1 MGVSGESPHRN
12 SGRGRLLAQSRAQYA
27 SCPQKKRCYGARP
40 VSKKLVIC
48 EKPSVARDVAGA
60 LPAAFT
66 QKGDAYESDH
76 WVIAYA
82 VGHLLEQVDPDAY
95 EPRYK
100 KWTYEDLPILP
111 AEFRYQA
118 RDGRAA
124 KTLAALHRLM
134 NRKDVTGIVN
144 ACDAGREG
152 ELIFKLILQSAPAA
166 AHDKPVERAWFSS
179 MTKAAIQNAFTS
191 LRPDAEMKPLEDAAR
206 ARSEADWLVGMNGTR
221 AATTRTGSVRR
232 VLSLGRVQTPTLAMI
247 VRRDL
252 AIQAFDPKA
261 YWQIEALFTG
271 ADQPLPGT
279 WTDVAGTHRDLLFR
293 DEGKTFKDR
302 IAVASAAEEISA
314 TAAGA
319 EGVVTSVEAKQRRE
333 APYLLYDLTALQRD
347 ANQRFGFS
355 ATRTLAAAQSCYDE
369 HKVLTYPRTSSRYLS
384 SDMVGQLKSV
394 VARVGSAD
402 HQYAEGA
409 RSVLALDALPLGR
422 VVNNAK
428 VTDHHAI
435 IPTDA
440 AHDLSRLSS
449 DARRI
454 YDMAARRFLAVLLPP
469 AKLEDTTIITNVA
482 GHTFRSSGTIII
494 EPGWYAVDAMRRH
507 RVEKQAAR
515 ATAAVNEDGEEEQ
528 TDRTLPSVTVG
539 QRLTCD
545 RIEVLA
551 KSTKPPA
558 RYNEGSL
565 LKSMETAGKLVD
577 DDEAAEAM
585 KDSGLGTP
593 ATRANIIES
602 LIDREYVEREGKQ
615 LRATDKATGLI
626 TMLGDHLLTSPELTG
641 QWEQKLNAVQ
651 QGIES
656 PDEFH
661 REIVAFTKQVVEWFA
676 DKNHD
681 DLRVERTV
689 IAPCPINL
697 PDGTKCAGNI
707 VEQRKSYSCDSY
719 HGKDDPGCGYTLW
732 KQMDNRIITLDEA
745 KAFIN
750 KGLQSKDLQADRE
763 VLGPCP
769 TDGCDGEIVDRNR
782 SYGCTSWKSKTE
794 TGCGYVIWKRIR
806 GRKDEIGLEEAKGM
820 VARGETNATPPREPV
835 AGCPVPGCGGIIV
848 DRPKTYGCNSWKSPR
863 NRGCGYV
870 IWKRQRGTDHDIT
883 LDDAKTRIEAD
894 RADPKAAGPQPVVG
908 GRGSKAKTTTARTKR
923 GVVDADG
930 AIARHLLER
939 AVWTGLNDDE
949 KVTLEIPAGAQEGLP
964 DTAAAGLVDAIALDA
979 KPLKLWCKVTDG
991 SDAARTT
998 LEQRL
1003 AERIRKALAPTSRP
1017 KATAVA

>member
-1 MGVSGESPHRN
+1 M
-12 SGRGRLLAQSRAQYA
+12 
-27 SCPQKKRCYGARP
+27 
-40 VSKKLVIC
+40 SKKLVIC

-60 LPAAFT
+60 LPEVFT

-76 WVIAYA
+76 WVISYA
-82 VGHLLEQVDPDAY
+82 VGHLLEQVDPDEY
-95 EPRYK
+95 DPRFR
-100 KWTYEDLPILP
+100 KWTYEDLPIIP
-111 AEFRYQA
+111 TEFRYQA
-118 RDGRAA
+118 RDSRAA
-124 KTLAALHRLM
+124 KQLASLHKLM
-134 NRKDVTGIVN
+134 SRKDVTEIVN

-179 MTKAAIQNAFTS
+179 MTKAAIQDAFTA
-191 LRPDAEMKPLEDAAR
+191 LRPDSEMKPLEDAAR

-221 AATTRTGSVRR
+221 AATTRAGSIRR

-252 AIQAFDPKA
+252 EIQAFEPKD
-261 YWQIEALFTG
+261 YWQLEALFTG

-279 WTDVAGTHRDLLFR
+279 WNDVENAHRDILFV

-302 IAVASAAEEISA
+302 IAVGPAAEAISVA
-314 TAAGA
+314 VTGA
-319 EGVVTSVEAKQRRE
+319 EGTVKSVEAKQRSE
-333 APYLLYDLTALQRD
+333 APQLLYDLTALQRD
-347 ANQRFGFS
+347 ANQRYGFS
-355 ATRTLAAAQSCYDE
+355 ASRTLAAAQSCYDE

-384 SDMVGQLKSV
+384 GDMVGQLKGV
-394 VARVGSAD
+394 AARVGSAD
-402 HQYAEGA
+402 HQYADAA
-409 RSVLALDALPLGR
+409 RAVLALDKLPLGR
-422 VVNNAK
+422 VVNDAK

-440 AHDLSRLSS
+440 DHDLSRLSN

-454 YDMAARRFLAVLLPP
+454 YDMVARRFLAVFLPP
-469 AKLEDTTIITNVA
+469 AKLEDTTIITAV
-482 GHTFRSSGTIII
+482 GEHTFRSSGTVII

-515 ATAAVNEDGEEEQ
+515 EAAALNEDGDEEPK
-528 TDRTLPSVTVG
+528 DRTLPSVTVG
-539 QRLTCD
+539 QRLTCASID
-545 RIEVLA
+545 VQA

-558 RYNEGSL
+558 RFNEGSL
-565 LKSMETAGKLVD
+565 LKSMETAGKMVD
-577 DDEAAEAM
+577 DEEAAEAM

-615 LRATDKATGLI
+615 LRATDKAIGLI

-641 QWEQKLNAVQ
+641 QWEQKLIEMQ
-651 QGIES
+651 QGAESRDDFQREIES
-656 PDEFH
+656 
-661 REIVAFTKQVVEWFA
+661 FTRQVVTWFG
-676 DKNHD
+676 DKSRD
-681 DLRVERTV
+681 DLRVQRTI

-697 PDGTKCAGNI
+697 PDGTKCTGNI

-732 KQMDNRIITLDEA
+732 KQQDNRVITLDEA
-745 KAFIN
+745 KEYIAQGI
-750 KGLQSKDLQADRE
+750 QSKDLQADRE

-769 TDGCDGEIVDRNR
+769 TDGCDGEIIDRNR

-794 TGCGYVIWKRIR
+794 TGCGYVIWKRMR
-806 GRKDEIGLEEAKGM
+806 GRKDEVGLEEAKGM

-835 AGCPVPGCGGIIV
+835 SECPVPGCGGMIV

-883 LDDAKTRIEAD
+883 LDEAKAKIEAD
-894 RADPKAAGPQPVVG
+894 RADPDAAGLEPVIG
-908 GRGSKAKTTTARTKR
+908 GRGSKVKTKR
-923 GVVDADG
+923 GSVDADG

-939 AVWTGLNDDE
+939 AVWTGLDGGE
-949 KVTLEIPAGAQEGLP
+949 KVTLEIPAGSQKGLP
-964 DTAAAGLVDAIALDA
+964 AEVSKGLNEAIALNK
-979 KPLKLWCKVTDG
+979 KPLKLWCKVSDG
-991 SDAARTT
+991 PEAARAT

-1003 AERIRKALAPTSRP
+1003 AERIRKALAPASRP
-1017 KATAVA
+1017 KATAAV